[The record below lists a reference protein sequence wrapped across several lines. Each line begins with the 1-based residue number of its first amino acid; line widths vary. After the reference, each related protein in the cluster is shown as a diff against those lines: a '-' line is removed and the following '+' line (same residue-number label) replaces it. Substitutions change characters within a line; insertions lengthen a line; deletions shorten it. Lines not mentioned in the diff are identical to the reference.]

1 MINIW
6 AVLVATAVYFVIG
19 SLWYSPFLLGKAWM
33 KSIGKTQEELK
44 MGPHTMIGSIIISFV
59 VPLIVAL
66 ILELIGTWDLIT
78 ALLVSL
84 IVFAIFASL
93 GLNPVLYEDKSIVT
107 YLINC
112 GHQLVGLL
120 IIGIILGIWKI

>member
-59 VPLIVAL
+59 VPV
-66 ILELIGTWDLIT
+66 
-78 ALLVSL
+78 
-84 IVFAIFASL
+84 
-93 GLNPVLYEDKSIVT
+93 
-107 YLINC
+107 
-112 GHQLVGLL
+112 L
-120 IIGIILGIWKI
+120 IIGILGMLVNYWILKRFYLF